1 MEYITLLQAL
11 PQFHAKLDEL
21 KAKGSA
27 DTVVLAKM
35 KDILETLVK
44 DVGDLSKQLYRYLYL
59 EDKISTVEKRLDAML
74 IDVGKGAS
82 SRPADA

>member
-27 DTVVLAKM
+27 DAVVLAKM

-82 SRPADA
+82 CRPADV